1 MIVLG
6 MDTATAATS
15 VALALGD
22 GTTFSARD
30 DPAAGEHPGHATRL
44 LPMAADLLVQ
54 AGIGWRQL
62 ELIAVGVG
70 PGAFTGLRVGAA
82 TARGLAQSLALPLTG
97 FSSLRALAHAA
108 LAQDPLAADRVLA
121 VIDARRG
128 EVFAAVYDRSPAGGM
143 VEAAPPRAAAP
154 GSLGAVLI
162 EAGFP
167 HGSGRVIVIGDGAVR
182 YRREIGEDLGE
193 MPAEDS
199 PLHLVSAAAGCELA
213 AAAPAG
219 EIAAIVPDYLRRPD
233 AEITL
238 AAAGGPAR

>member
-1 MIVLG
+1 M
-6 MDTATAATS
+6 
-15 VALALGD
+15 
-22 GTTFSARD
+22 
-30 DPAAGEHPGHATRL
+30 
-44 LPMAADLLVQ
+44 
-54 AGIGWRQL
+54 
-62 ELIAVGVG
+62 GVG
-70 PGAFTGLRVGAA
+70 PGTFTGLRVGAA